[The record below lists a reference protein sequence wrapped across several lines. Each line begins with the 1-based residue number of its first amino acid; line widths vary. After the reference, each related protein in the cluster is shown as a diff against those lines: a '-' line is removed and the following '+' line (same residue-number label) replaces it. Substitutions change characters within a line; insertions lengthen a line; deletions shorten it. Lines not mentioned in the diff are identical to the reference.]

1 MCVASWRCGCQRLRS
16 CDVFASVFSVV
27 LGFPGDSRARI
38 WALGWRCHLSH
49 GSWIDAVQNVWA
61 GTHSFFF
68 FFYILY
74 SYFYLMIHASVF
86 HTCTYFLFPPAL
98 LRYHWHETYLLLYHF
113 ITSFLGF
120 PCGSESKESAC
131 NAREPGSIP
140 GLGRSS
146 GEGKGYPLW
155 YSCLENPWTEEPGRL
170 QSMGS
175 KSQTRSSD

>member
-1 MCVASWRCGCQRLRS
+1 MSLLLCSLLSWVSRETLELGSEPWVGDVTCHMAAESMPCRTCGRERTL
-16 CDVFASVFSVV
+16 F
-27 LGFPGDSRARI
+27 L
-38 WALGWRCHLSH
+38 L
-49 GSWIDAVQNVWA
+49 
-61 GTHSFFF
+61 
-68 FFYILY
+68 FFYILH

-175 KSQTRSSD
+175 KSQTRLSN